1 MNAGLESLTR
11 SESSP
16 ADLRGA
22 LARIAE
28 LEAELRRA
36 RHDVPVPPP
45 APLTEMRLLEVE
57 GWLVKFAMDRAKG
70 NVSRAARAL
79 GLSRAALYRRL
90 DRHALRNLE
99 APIAAQ

>member
-1 MNAGLESLTR
+1 MNLESMTR
-11 SESSP
+11 TESSP

-28 LEAELRRA
+28 LEAELRRV
-36 RHDVPVPPP
+36 RHDFPVHPP

-57 GWLVKFAMDRAKG
+57 GWLVKYAMDRAKG

-90 DRHALRNLE
+90 DRHSLRNLE
-99 APIAAQ
+99 TAEAAHAQ

>member
-1 MNAGLESLTR
+1 MNLETLTR
-11 SESSP
+11 SETSP
-16 ADLRGA
+16 ADLRVA

-28 LEAELRRA
+28 LEAELRKV
-36 RHDVPVPPP
+36 RHDFPVHPP

-57 GWLVKFAMDRAKG
+57 GWLVKYAMDRAKG

-99 APIAAQ
+99 SPAITQ